1 MNPQKLLFDIT
12 PMQVADI
19 PAVIHLEQTAY
30 GPAYARRDFQRE
42 LEQNHLARY
51 FVIHL
56 EIPEAPVVGLG
67 GFWIMAGEI
76 HIMTLAIHPKWQRLG
91 LGEWLL
97 VTLLEQGQSLGANA
111 VTLEV
116 RPSNSRA
123 IALYKKYRFQQVG
136 YRRKYYADGEDAFI
150 MMTPSF
156 DSSAYQA
163 VLVQRKNRILQ
174 KLAKIE
180 LDKSDSSC

>member
-1 MNPQKLLFDIT
+1 MF
-12 PMQVADI
+12 VADI
-19 PAVIHLEQTAY
+19 SAVTRLEQMAY
-30 GPAYARRDFQRE
+30 GPAYTRRDFQRE
-42 LEQNHLARY
+42 LEQNRLARY
-51 FVIHL
+51 FVMRVKTPQLPI
-56 EIPEAPVVGLG
+56 IGLG

-76 HIMTLAIHPKWQRLG
+76 HIMTLAIHPQWQGLG

-97 VTLLEQGQSLGANA
+97 LTLLEQGQSLGANT

-123 IALYKKYRFQQVG
+123 MALYKKYRFQQVG

-150 MMTPSF
+150 LMTPSF

-163 VLVQRKNRILQ
+163 ILTQRKVRLLQ
-174 KLAKIE
+174 KLVKLE
-180 LDKSDSSC
+180 LDKSGSTS

>member
-1 MNPQKLLFDIT
+1 MLFDIT

-19 PAVIHLEQTAY
+19 PIVTQLEQMAF
-30 GPAYARRDFQRE
+30 GPAYARRDFRRE
-42 LEQNHLARY
+42 LEQPQLARY
-51 FVIHL
+51 FVMRAKT
-56 EIPEAPVVGLG
+56 PELPMVGMG
-67 GFWIMAGEI
+67 GFWLMADEI
-76 HIMTLAIHPKWQRLG
+76 HIMTLAVHPTWQGLG

-97 VTLLEQGQSLGANA
+97 LTLLEQGQSLGANA

-136 YRRKYYADGEDAFI
+136 SRREYYSDGEDAFI
-150 MMTPSF
+150 LMTPSF

-163 VLVQRKNRILQ
+163 ILTRRKTRLLQRLV
-174 KLAKIE
+174 KIE
-180 LDKSDSSC
+180 LSKSG